1 MRIKKVMALI
11 LSSVIAVAC
20 FCFTS
25 NANASAQG
33 ATISFESDKDVGLFS
48 LIDSK
53 DMAKMTFKQSDDQS
67 VTGSSLSVMC
77 DLTESIVDGSDYE
90 GVCFKAEGLGI
101 ADFSGCKVTAS
112 IYFPEEAADAMTY
125 AQIFC
130 TGTDGS
136 WEQASIS
143 IPSATGKWGIAEL
156 ECPSD
161 AKPTTIGFKL
171 PVVEPYSGVLCYI
184 DNVSV
189 TDASGNQIAV
199 SDNADNSTT
208 TTEVTTTEATTTTTT
223 PATTTEEITEV
234 VDDEV
239 IDEVAPDEDDEED
252 QPNPKAPT
260 FSFDMAG
267 ASNYFTL
274 VDAENTANISF
285 KQATDKRISG
295 GSLKVSCK
303 NTETIDNEVILQGV
317 AINAADFGLPT
328 FKGCKIIMHVYFPAE
343 VTELM
348 DFAQL
353 YCTGPDGS
361 WKQYDM
367 NTVSGKD
374 RWNYAVLTCPTDA
387 SPTVIGLKLPISGPY
402 EGTLCYIEN
411 VEIFDADGNKI
422 LNIDGWDERSAENAV
437 ANPIEK
443 IETPVLTTAATTA
456 KVDNGDEGGIPKI
469 AIIIIAI
476 VAVVLIVGSI
486 VTLIIVKT
494 KKSYY

>member
-1 MRIKKVMALI
+1 MKIKKVMALI

-25 NANASAQG
+25 NANAADDTTAWISFADSAFSVSYFDAATFQG
-33 ATISFESDKDVGLFS
+33 GLENGVKTVAVSSEKTGTYTASIDFTKSTPGSASDVAVLLLSFADYADFANATISVDDVTIDGTSQSVGNVSFINDGGKLKANIFNTYDNVA
-48 LIDSK
+48 LIDVSGF
-53 DMAKMTFKQSDDQS
+53 TS
-67 VTGSSLSVMC
+67 VKSLSVTFTVSITAQ
-77 DLTESIVDGSDYE
+77 TE
-90 GVCFKAEGLGI
+90 A
-101 ADFSGCKVTAS
+101 
-112 IYFPEEAADAMTY
+112 
-125 AQIFC
+125 
-130 TGTDGS
+130 
-136 WEQASIS
+136 
-143 IPSATGKWGIAEL
+143 
-156 ECPSD
+156 
-161 AKPTTIGFKL
+161 
-171 PVVEPYSGVLCYI
+171 
-184 DNVSV
+184 
-189 TDASGNQIAV
+189 
-199 SDNADNSTT
+199 
-208 TTEVTTTEATTTTTT
+208 TTTEATTTEPTTTTTEATTTTT

-239 IDEVAPDEDDEED
+239 IDETVPEEDEDDD

-274 VDAENTANISF
+274 VDTANTANISF

-303 NTETIDNEVILQGV
+303 NTETIDNEVILQGI

-328 FKGCKIIMHVYFPAE
+328 FRGCKIIMHVYFPAE

-387 SPTVIGLKLPISGPY
+387 SPSIIGLKLPISGPY

-456 KVDNGDEGGIPKI
+456 KVDDGDEGGIPKI

-486 VTLIIVKT
+486 VTLLIVKT